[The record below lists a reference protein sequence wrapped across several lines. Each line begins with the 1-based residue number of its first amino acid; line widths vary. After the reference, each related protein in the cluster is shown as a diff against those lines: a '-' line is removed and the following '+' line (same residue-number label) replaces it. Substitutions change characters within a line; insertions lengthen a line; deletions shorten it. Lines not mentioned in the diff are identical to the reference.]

1 MFRRRITHVS
11 NSAGW
16 WGAIYLTGVIALLLQ
31 PGCQAG
37 AGSGV
42 ESVESKPFSLES
54 VMKSDLDMLVEIH
67 QQQTLGYLEELT
79 EKLYRRNPRELRKQ
93 PGATISGRRQQLF
106 ALVADAGTVG
116 QSGSGVELLGQA
128 FEESYQGDRVLVLI
142 TGLRDMVMSAYNE
155 QRSFN
160 FLDAP
165 LDPQKFYNSA
175 RNVEILLWRLS
186 HERRSNGKPW
196 LLTNALGP
204 QVNISYERL
213 FGKLIGQLDIMAQMV
228 AHQRNIQIKN
238 LMRSVA
244 SAVFLPV

>member
-1 MFRRRITHVS
+1 MFKRLITDATNISGRRGIT
-11 NSAGW
+11 
-16 WGAIYLTGVIALLLQ
+16 YLAGVIALFLL
-31 PGCQAG
+31 PGCQSA
-37 AGSGV
+37 SGPV
-42 ESVESKPFSLES
+42 EHKPFSLES

-67 QQQTLGYLEELT
+67 QQQTLGYLKELT
-79 EKLYRRNPRELRKQ
+79 EKLYRRNPRELKKER
-93 PGATISGRRQQLF
+93 GATISSRRQQLF
-106 ALVADAGTVG
+106 SPVAGVDAAGKP
-116 QSGSGVELLGQA
+116 GSGVELLGKT
-128 FEESYQGDRVLVLI
+128 FEESYQGDRVLVLVS
-142 TGLRDMVMSAYNE
+142 GLRDMIMSAYND
-155 QRSFN
+155 QRKFY
-160 FLDAP
+160 FLDTP

-186 HERRSNGKPW
+186 HEHRSNGEPW

-213 FGKLIGQLDIMAQMV
+213 FGKLIAQLDIMAQMV